1 MQNESM
7 KSHHINIYYE
17 FVCVDV
23 YRAHHQRQGKGTFR
37 FPDGAVF
44 SGYDVLL
51 ICYWNSLFGFFFV
64 FFFVFLLVLLLL
76 LGLFWAGMMCYVI
89 EILFPCLFF
98 VFVVFCFLFFFFV
111 RFFLVIIIV
120 SYDWEYSGEILWYD
134 VFKGYW
140 NSLFSFYCVNSSS
153 FSWYFFFV
161 IVLFFIY
168 LFFGF

>member
-51 ICYWNSLFGFFFV
+51 VCYCLFFFVV

-98 VFVVFCFLFFFFV
+98 VCFLFVFFCLFFFDCFFFV
-111 RFFLVIIIV
+111 IIV
-120 SYDWEYSGEILWYD
+120 SYDWEYSGKILWYD

-140 NSLFSFYCVNSSS
+140 NSLFSCYCVNSSS